1 MPRTICSLKHL
12 PKQGKNNIASAAA
25 ANDLIFEPAVQAG
38 TTTGV
43 DNMPYMTAADAKDH
57 VRKMRTDEQFRIAGK
72 NKPAEAYD
80 QGVLTC
86 IGENSFRAL
95 YDSGDVERLELHSS
109 PSKCITNDIDM
120 GYIVG
125 VLAGSHGADHSDE
138 DDDETLPLHT
148 EGTAALIPTTKHNT
162 SGCANPA
169 VMSLSACRTNT
180 KDPTSTGSSDR
191 ASAASSSR
199 WAASF
204 LACLSSIFM
213 RASSNAG

>member
-1 MPRTICSLKHL
+1 
-12 PKQGKNNIASAAA
+12 
-25 ANDLIFEPAVQAG
+25 
-38 TTTGV
+38 
-43 DNMPYMTAADAKDH
+43 MPYMTAADAKDH

-138 DDDETLPLHT
+138 DDDETVKQMNNEMKGVPSVGPGVG
-148 EGTAALIPTTKHNT
+148 EGNKDAGDDGNVGADKDGDDKKGDDKDGDGKDGDEKDSDEDDGDEAA
-162 SGCANPA
+162 G
-169 VMSLSACRTNT
+169 
-180 KDPTSTGSSDR
+180 DR
-191 ASAASSSR
+191 KR
-199 WAASF
+199 DV
-204 LACLSSIFM
+204 
-213 RASSNAG
+213 